1 MSRTNPSSTSASPA
15 DSSAPDKPPPGGL
28 CAIHQPN
35 FFPRLSTLAKI
46 FAADYWIVLDDVQFA
61 RRDYQHRAR
70 LGSTSDPVQH
80 QWLSIPTHLPRGRST
95 LVGEA
100 VLVDPERSRRRVM
113 LMLAQHYGDCP
124 DWPLFRHELESVLLQ
139 FRRTGRT
146 ADVAEEST
154 RILLRLL
161 GWKGR
166 ILHSSWLPART
177 ERSQRLA
184 DLAAATGSRGYLCG
198 SGGMRYLDV
207 MPFAVPGV
215 AVVPFVTPTV
225 DIWEDAR
232 LVSAVHPLMTTGI
245 PTAAEQLRA
254 VASRHTVVTDLAQ
267 STQVPGF
274 RGRDNSPF
282 LADSLG
288 TKLGDQ

>member
-1 MSRTNPSSTSASPA
+1 MPRTSPSSTPASPA
-15 DSSAPDKPPPGGL
+15 GSSAPDEPPPGGL

-70 LGSTSDPVQH
+70 LGSTTDPAQR

-161 GWKGR
+161 GWRGR
-166 ILHSSWLPART
+166 VLHSSRHPARPD
-177 ERSQRLA
+177 RSQRLA
-184 DLAAATGSRGYLCG
+184 DLTATTGGDGYLCG
-198 SGGMRYLDV
+198 SGGMRYLDIT
-207 MPFAVPGV
+207 PFAAHGV
-215 AVVPFVTPTV
+215 AVVPFLAPTEGM
-225 DIWEDAR
+225 WQEAR
-232 LVSAVHPLMTTGI
+232 AVSAVHTLMADGI
-245 PTAAEQLRA
+245 PTATEQLRG
-254 VASRHTVVTDLAQ
+254 VASRHTVT
-267 STQVPGF
+267 TGF
-274 RGRDNSPF
+274 V
-282 LADSLG
+282 
-288 TKLGDQ
+288 

>member
-1 MSRTNPSSTSASPA
+1 MRHSPA
-15 DSSAPDKPPPGGL
+15 QLLPP
-28 CAIHQPN
+28 AD
-35 FFPRLSTLAKI
+35 TLAKI

-70 LGSTSDPVQH
+70 LGSTSDPAQR

-113 LMLAQHYGDCP
+113 LMLAQHYGDCN

-161 GWKGR
+161 GWRGR
-166 ILHSSWLPART
+166 VLHSSRLSARP

-184 DLAAATGSRGYLCG
+184 DLAAAIGARGYLCG
-198 SGGMRYLDV
+198 TGGMRYLAV
-207 MPFAVPGV
+207 APFAARGV
-215 AVVPFVTPTV
+215 SVIPFLTPEAG
-225 DIWEDAR
+225 IWEDSR
-232 LVSAVHPLMTTGI
+232 EVSAVRPLMTYGI
-245 PTAAEQLRA
+245 RAVARELHA
-254 VASRHTVVTDLAQ
+254 VASRRGP
-267 STQVPGF
+267 SF
-274 RGRDNSPF
+274 RSV
-282 LADSLG
+282 
-288 TKLGDQ
+288 

>member
-1 MSRTNPSSTSASPA
+1 MPRTSPSSTPASPA
-15 DSSAPDKPPPGGL
+15 ASSALEKPPSGGL

-70 LGSTSDPVQH
+70 LASTTNPAH
-80 QWLSIPTHLPRGRST
+80 RQWLSLPTHLSRGRST

-113 LMLAQHYGDCP
+113 LMLAQHYGDCT
-124 DWPLFRHELESVLLQ
+124 DWPLFRHELESLLLQ

-154 RILLRLL
+154 RILLRVM

-166 ILHSSWLPART
+166 ILHSSRLPART

-184 DLAAATGSRGYLCG
+184 DLAAATGARGYLCG
-198 SGGMRYLDV
+198 TGGMRYLEV
-207 MPFAVPGV
+207 APFAARGV
-215 AVVPFVTPTV
+215 SVIPFRTPEAG
-225 DIWEDAR
+225 IWDDGRE
-232 LVSAVHPLMTTGI
+232 VSAVRPLMTYGI
-245 PTAAEQLRA
+245 RAVSGELHA
-254 VASRHTVVTDLAQ
+254 VASR
-267 STQVPGF
+267 PGPAIH
-274 RGRDNSPF
+274 S
-282 LADSLG
+282 A
-288 TKLGDQ
+288 